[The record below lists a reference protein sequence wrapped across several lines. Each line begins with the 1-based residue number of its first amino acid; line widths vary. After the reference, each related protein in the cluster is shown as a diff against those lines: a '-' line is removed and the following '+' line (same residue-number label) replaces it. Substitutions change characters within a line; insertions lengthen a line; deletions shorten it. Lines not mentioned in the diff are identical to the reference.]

1 LGVVVTF
8 WLFAQTKLNIAP
20 DMGKDLCLDAGMMN
34 VAMAAKAFDR
44 RDGLCESRS
53 CRLRS

>member
-20 DMGKDLCLDAGMMN
+20 DMGKDLCLNAGMMN
-34 VAMAAKAFDR
+34 VAMAATAFDHR
-44 RDGLCESRS
+44 GGLCESGS
-53 CRLRS
+53 SRLRS